1 MNSANSNNNSD
12 NNSDKKNVLPDLK
25 VPGVFYPFIM
35 MIVLLVIGIFM
46 IMYNI
51 TLPSGGP
58 STMAN
63 SKTETSS
70 NILLILFILM
80 IIVGLCIM
88 FLDNLKSLKDFFIQ
102 TSGVGYT
109 ILYTIFLILFFRL
122 MPSNTIDNYAFII
135 LPITL
140 ISTIYV
146 FNKGV
151 QTNYVEEYNIN
162 YERIKSIILFFCFIT
177 TIIVY
182 YNIDPGGYITK
193 YFGSSLIFTII
204 LSVFAFLY
212 MVILLTLPKK
222 DGSPASP
229 ITGAKS
235 DNFFANFSNF
245 SVYGSISFIVFLI
258 IITFLIST
266 YPGGFMNDKSK
277 STSVIILLLVLC
289 ILWVTLLGGFLLP
302 EIGDKTIEIERTN
315 LFKRSLLFL
324 FGLVISGLLIFWIV
338 NGVQNASG
346 TSGMTS
352 FILNSIIVLLV
363 LAFIYRTMV
372 VKFPQ
377 GNSKK
382 DAFFEMIINL
392 IFYIPC
398 LFSNVFD
405 KGFNFGKTEY
415 DSSTP
420 GSIIMLV
427 IAILLYVVY
436 FCTPYLFNLIY
447 LQGGQLLVNKPV
459 DMNTKYSLGT
469 YQELNGS
476 DTFDYQYAIS
486 SWIFINSATPNTNSS
501 YSKYTSLLNFG
512 GKPNVLYNGST
523 NTLMITMQQKDLKK
537 TTKNKLTDFD
547 EDGNRI
553 IFIKHNVLLQKWN
566 NIIINYSGGV
576 LDIFLNGELVK
587 SSIGVVPYY
596 TLDNLTIGEDNGIK
610 GGICNV
616 VYFNR
621 ALTATNI
628 YILYNMLKN
637 RTLPVTNDSNVT
649 ITKKNMGTLSNSFN

>member
-1 MNSANSNNNSD
+1 MNSDNSN

-35 MIVLLVIGIFM
+35 MIVVLVIGIFM
-46 IMYNI
+46 IMFNV

-58 STMAN
+58 STMSD

-70 NILLILFILM
+70 NVLLILFILM

-122 MPSNTIDNYAFII
+122 MPSNIIDNYAFII

-146 FNKGV
+146 FNNGIKP
-151 QTNYVEEYNIN
+151 NYVEEYNIN
-162 YERIKSIILFFCFIT
+162 YERMKSIILFFCFIT
-177 TIIVY
+177 TVIVY
-182 YNIDPGGYITK
+182 YNIDPGGYISK
-193 YFGSSLIFTII
+193 YFGSSLLFTII

-212 MVILLTLPKK
+212 MAVVLTLPKK
-222 DGSPASP
+222 DGSPSSP

-235 DNFFANFSNF
+235 DNFFSNFSSF
-245 SVYGSISFIVFLI
+245 SVYGSISFIVFLT

-277 STSVIILLLVLC
+277 SASVIILLLVLC

-302 EIGDKTIEIERTN
+302 EISDKTIEIERTN
-315 LFKRSLLFL
+315 LFKRALLFL

-338 NGVQNASG
+338 NGIQNASG

-352 FILNSIIVLLV
+352 FILNSIIVVLV
-363 LAFIYRTMV
+363 LAFIYRTMI
-372 VKFPQ
+372 VKLPE

-415 DSSTP
+415 NLSTP

-427 IAILLYVVY
+427 IVILLYVVY
-436 FCTPYLFNLIY
+436 FSTPYLFNLIY
-447 LQGGQLLVNKPV
+447 LQGGKSLVNKPV
-459 DMNTKYSLGT
+459 DTNTKYSLGT
-469 YQELNGS
+469 YEELNDS

-486 SWIFINSATPNTNSS
+486 SWIFIDSATPNTNSS
-501 YSKYTSLLNFG
+501 YSQYTSLLNFG

-523 NTLMITMQQKDLKK
+523 NSLMVTMQQKDLKK

-621 ALTATNI
+621 ALTGTNI
-628 YILYNMLKN
+628 YILYNMIKN
-637 RTLPVTNDSNVT
+637 KTLPVTNNSNVT

>member
-1 MNSANSNNNSD
+1 MNSANSN

-25 VPGVFYPFIM
+25 VPGVFYPFVM
-35 MIVLLVIGIFM
+35 MILVLVIGIFM

-146 FNKGV
+146 FNNGIKP
-151 QTNYVEEYNIN
+151 NYVEEYNIN
-162 YERIKSIILFFCFIT
+162 YERMKSIILFFCFIT
-177 TIIVY
+177 TVIVY

-212 MVILLTLPKK
+212 MVVLLTLPKK
-222 DGSPASP
+222 DGSPTSP

-245 SVYGSISFIVFLI
+245 SVYGSISFIIFLTV
-258 IITFLIST
+258 ITFLIST

-277 STSVIILLLVLC
+277 SASVIILLLVLC

-302 EIGDKTIEIERTN
+302 EISDKTIEIERTS
-315 LFKRSLLFL
+315 LFKRALLFL

-338 NGVQNASG
+338 NGIQNASG

-363 LAFIYRTMV
+363 LAFIYRTMI
-372 VKFPQ
+372 VKLPQ

-382 DAFFEMIINL
+382 NAFFEMIINL

-398 LFSNVFD
+398 LFSGVFD

-415 DSSTP
+415 DSSTS
-420 GSIIMLV
+420 GSIVMLV

-447 LQGGQLLVNKPV
+447 LQGGKLLVNKSV
-459 DMNTKYSLGT
+459 DTNTKYSLGT

-486 SWIFINSATPNTNSS
+486 SWIFIDSATPNTNSS

-523 NTLMITMQQKDLKK
+523 NSLMITMQQKDLKK

-621 ALTATNI
+621 ALTGTNI

-649 ITKKNMGTLSNSFN
+649 ITKKNMGTLSNSFI

>member
-1 MNSANSNNNSD
+1 MNSVNSN

-46 IMYNI
+46 IMYNV

-58 STMAN
+58 STLSN

-122 MPSNTIDNYAFII
+122 MPSNIIDNYAFII

-146 FNKGV
+146 FNNGV
-151 QTNYVEEYNIN
+151 KPNYVEEYNIN
-162 YERIKSIILFFCFIT
+162 YERMKSIILFFCFIT
-177 TIIVY
+177 TVIVY
-182 YNIDPGGYITK
+182 YNIDPGGYISK

-204 LSVFAFLY
+204 LSIFAFLY
-212 MVILLTLPKK
+212 MVVLLTLPKK
-222 DGSPASP
+222 DGSPTSP

-245 SVYGSISFIVFLI
+245 SVYGSISFIVFLT

-277 STSVIILLLVLC
+277 STSIIILLLILC

-302 EIGDKTIEIERTN
+302 EISDKTIEIERTS
-315 LFKRSLLFL
+315 LFKRALLFL

-338 NGVQNASG
+338 NGIQNASG

-363 LAFIYRTMV
+363 LAFIYRTMI
-372 VKFPQ
+372 VKLPQ

-382 DAFFEMIINL
+382 NAFFEMIINL

-398 LFSNVFD
+398 LFSTVFD

-415 DSSTP
+415 NSTTS

-436 FCTPYLFNLIY
+436 FCTPSLFNLIY
-447 LQGGQLLVNKPV
+447 LQGGKLLVNKPV
-459 DMNTKYSLGT
+459 DMDTKYSLGT

-523 NTLMITMQQKDLKK
+523 NSLMITMQQKDLKK

-621 ALTATNI
+621 ALTGTNI
-628 YILYNMLKN
+628 YILYNMIKN
-637 RTLPVTNDSNVT
+637 KTLPVTNNSNVT

>member
-1 MNSANSNNNSD
+1 MNSANSD

-35 MIVLLVIGIFM
+35 MIVVLVIGIFM
-46 IMYNI
+46 IMYNV

-70 NILLILFILM
+70 NVLLILFILM

-122 MPSNTIDNYAFII
+122 MPSNIIDNYAFII

-146 FNKGV
+146 FNNGV
-151 QTNYVEEYNIN
+151 KPNYVEEYNIN
-162 YERIKSIILFFCFIT
+162 YERMKSIILFFCFIT
-177 TIIVY
+177 TVIIY
-182 YNIDPGGYITK
+182 YNIDPGGYISK

-204 LSVFAFLY
+204 LSIFAFLY
-212 MVILLTLPKK
+212 MVVLLTLPKK
-222 DGSPASP
+222 DGSPSSP
-229 ITGAKS
+229 ITGAIS
-235 DNFFANFSNF
+235 DNFFSNFSKF
-245 SVYGSISFIVFLI
+245 SVYGSISFIIFLTV
-258 IITFLIST
+258 ITFLIST
-266 YPGGFMNDKSK
+266 YPGGFMNDKTK
-277 STSVIILLLVLC
+277 STSIIILLLVLC

-315 LFKRSLLFL
+315 LFKRALLFL

-338 NGVQNASG
+338 NGIQNASG

-363 LAFIYRTMV
+363 LAFIYRTMI
-372 VKFPQ
+372 VKLPQ

-398 LFSNVFD
+398 LFSGVFD

-420 GSIIMLV
+420 GSVIMLV

-459 DMNTKYSLGT
+459 DINTKYSLGT
-469 YQELNGS
+469 YKELNGS

-523 NTLMITMQQKDLKK
+523 NSLMITMQQKDLKK

-566 NIIINYSGGV
+566 NIIINYSGGI

-621 ALTATNI
+621 ALTGTNI

-637 RTLPVTNDSNVT
+637 KTLPVTANSNVT

>member
-1 MNSANSNNNSD
+1 MNSVNNSNNSN

-25 VPGVFYPFIM
+25 LPGVFYPFIM
-35 MIVLLVIGIFM
+35 IIVLLIVGIFM
-46 IMYNI
+46 IMYDI
-51 TLPSGGP
+51 TLLSGGP
-58 STMAN
+58 STMSN
-63 SKTETSS
+63 SKIETSS
-70 NILLILFILM
+70 NILLILFILI

-102 TSGVGYT
+102 TTGVGYT

-122 MPSNTIDNYAFII
+122 MPNDIIDNYAFII

-140 ISTIYV
+140 ISTICV
-146 FNKGV
+146 FYNGIK
-151 QTNYVEEYNIN
+151 TNYIEEYNIN
-162 YERIKSIILFFCFIT
+162 YERIKSIILFFCFIMT
-177 TIIVY
+177 VVVY
-182 YNIDPGGYITK
+182 YNIDPGGYISK
-193 YFGSSLIFTII
+193 YFGPSLLFTII

-212 MVILLTLPKK
+212 IVVLLTLPKK
-222 DGSPASP
+222 DSSSLPHM
-229 ITGAKS
+229 TGDKPK
-235 DNFFANFSNF
+235 NFFSNFSNF
-245 SVYGSISFIVFLI
+245 SVYGSILFIVFLTV
-258 IITFLIST
+258 ITFLILT

-277 STSVIILLLVLC
+277 STSVIILLLILC
-289 ILWVTLLGGFLLP
+289 ILWVILLGGFLLP

-315 LFKRSLLFL
+315 LFKRALLFL
-324 FGLVISGLLIFWIV
+324 FGFVIAGLLIFWIV
-338 NGVQNASG
+338 NGIQNISG
-346 TSGMTS
+346 TSSITS

-363 LAFIYRTMV
+363 LVFIYRTMI
-372 VKFPQ
+372 VKLPQ

-382 DAFFEMIINL
+382 NTFFEMINNL
-392 IFYIPC
+392 ILYIPH
-398 LFSNVFD
+398 LFSGIFN
-405 KGFNFGKTEY
+405 KGFHFGKTEY
-415 DSSTP
+415 ESSTP
-420 GSIIMLV
+420 GSVIMLV
-427 IAILLYVVY
+427 IAILLYVIY
-436 FCTPYLFNLIY
+436 FCTPSLFNLIY

-459 DMNTKYSLGT
+459 GINTKYSLGT

-486 SWIFINSATPNTNSS
+486 SWIYIDSAAPNTNSS

-512 GKPNVLYNGST
+512 DKPNVLYNGST
-523 NTLMITMQQKDLKK
+523 NSLMIIMQQKDLEK

-553 IFIKHNVLLQKWN
+553 IFVKHNVLLQKWN
-566 NIIINYSGGV
+566 NIIINYNGGI

-596 TLDNLTIGEDNGIK
+596 TLDNLTIGEDNGIN

-616 VYFNR
+616 VYFNK

-637 RTLPVTNDSNVT
+637 RTLPVAIDSNVT
-649 ITKKNMGTLSNSFN
+649 ITKI